1 MSKDKKRNPR
11 PVIDN
16 RQARYNFELLESFE
30 AGLALEGWEVKGIR
44 SGEVDMKDS
53 YVLMKDGE
61 AWILGLKISP
71 PKEVTFQVDQNRTK
85 KLLLTKSELG
95 KMFKATQEKGLTC
108 VPTKIFWKTNLIKI
122 DISLGKGKTK
132 FDKRETIKRKEWD
145 REKAKIGKLSSK
157 LK

>member
-30 AGLALEGWEVKGIR
+30 AVLALEGWEVKGIR

-95 KMFKATQEKGLTC
+95 KIFAMFFVWDG
-108 VPTKIFWKTNLIKI
+108 LIKP
-122 DISLGKGKTK
+122 SLSACLLYTSPSPR
-132 FDKRETIKRKEWD
+132 D
-145 REKAKIGKLSSK
+145 S
-157 LK
+157 

>member
-61 AWILGLKISP
+61 AWILGLKISC
-71 PKEVTFQVDQNRTK
+71 
-85 KLLLTKSELG
+85 LLYTS
-95 KMFKATQEKGLTC
+95 
-108 VPTKIFWKTNLIKI
+108 PSPRD
-122 DISLGKGKTK
+122 DISS
-132 FDKRETIKRKEWD
+132 RMP
-145 REKAKIGKLSSK
+145 SSA
-157 LK
+157 

>member
-1 MSKDKKRNPR
+1 
-11 PVIDN
+11 
-16 RQARYNFELLESFE
+16 
-30 AGLALEGWEVKGIR
+30 
-44 SGEVDMKDS
+44 MKDS

-95 KMFKATQEKGLTC
+95 KIFKTTQEKGLTC

-122 DISLGKGKTK
+122 NISLGKGKTK

>member
-85 KLLLTKSELG
+85 KLLLTKSEFCLLY
-95 KMFKATQEKGLTC
+95 TS
-108 VPTKIFWKTNLIKI
+108 PSPR
-122 DISLGKGKTK
+122 D
-132 FDKRETIKRKEWD
+132 
-145 REKAKIGKLSSK
+145 
-157 LK
+157 